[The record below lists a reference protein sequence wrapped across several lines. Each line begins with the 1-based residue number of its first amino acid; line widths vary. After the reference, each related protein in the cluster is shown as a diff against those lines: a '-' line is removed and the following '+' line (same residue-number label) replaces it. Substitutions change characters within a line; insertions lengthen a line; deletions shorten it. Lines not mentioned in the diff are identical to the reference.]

1 MRGTAGDPFA
11 GGMPQ
16 LAVPR
21 WTPMVKRLI
30 LANVAVYVV
39 TLLLGFQD
47 AAYAWVL
54 ETFGFA
60 PRAWWESLPWI
71 PIWQPVTY
79 AFLHAKA
86 PTHLLWNM
94 LMLFFFGSM
103 LEEIVGG
110 RRFLAA
116 YAGSLL
122 AGALLH
128 LVLAMVPALG
138 GRAIG
143 ASGACLGVLVAL
155 ATLRPATRVLLLFIP
170 VTLKALAIGVVAL
183 DLVWLTLNLQGG
195 VDGVAHGVHIGGAA
209 WGFWIARSGWIWRDP
224 WVALEARRAARREE
238 RRLSDEE
245 RMDQLLA
252 KISREGMGS
261 LTRAERAFL
270 KRMSAR
276 R

>member
-1 MRGTAGDPFA
+1 MRGAAGDSFT

-30 LANVAVYVV
+30 LANAAVYVL
-39 TLLLGFQD
+39 TLLLGFHE

-54 ETFGFA
+54 RVFGFWPA
-60 PRAWWESLPWI
+60 AWWHALPWI
-71 PIWQPVTY
+71 PVWQPFTY

-86 PTHLLWNM
+86 PSHLLWNM

-103 LEEIVGG
+103 LEEIIGG
-110 RRFLAA
+110 RRFLTA
-116 YAGSLL
+116 YVGALL
-122 AGALLH
+122 AGALVH
-128 LVLAMVPALG
+128 LVFSVVPPLG

-183 DLVWLTLNLQGG
+183 DLVWLTINLQGG
-195 VDGVAHGVHIGGAA
+195 VDGVAHGVHIGGAL
-209 WGFWIARSGWIWRDP
+209 WGFWIARRGWIWHDP
-224 WVALEARRAARREE
+224 LVALEARRRARREE
-238 RRLSDEE
+238 RRISDEE

-261 LTRAERAFL
+261 LTRSERAFL
-270 KRMSAR
+270 KRVSSKR
-276 R
+276 